1 MPSPLWIQSLLPF
14 PRLLWPSLLFGMG
27 IYRTDADLSIIILKT
42 MLTIQDF
49 VMTILETLFLDRQP
63 AKVFNLTYIRYKAFA
78 RMWKK
83 IGATMSQEMPG
94 PLDALLGKSRGL
106 ILDVGP
112 GSGELLKRFV
122 PEGITAIYGAEP
134 AGDLHEGLLENAR
147 EAGFGEKYHALLCG
161 GEPESLIPALHKTGL
176 LGSSGGRATAE
187 DGAFDEICCLRV
199 LCGVPRPRET
209 IKGLYTLLK
218 PGGRMVICEHVVNPW
233 QTEGSIAARVMQ
245 FVYATM
251 GWSFFLGGCEMQ
263 RDTREYLREA
273 GEWETFQLQYVQPEN
288 VVPYVVGELIKKR

>member
-1 MPSPLWIQSLLPF
+1 MDPKPAAF
-14 PRLLWPSLLFGMG
+14 PATIMAVASVWDGHLSYGRRS
-27 IYRTDADLSIIILKT
+27 IYYHTQT